1 MNLLIYY
8 GKTKMTHITL
18 SKTPTGWANADP
30 TTEELHRK
38 TKLGQTIHGDFKK
51 MRNSAFHRK
60 MFSLLNLGFEYF
72 TPSDKVDSKHG
83 IPEKNFDRFRRD
95 VIILA
100 GYYHTTV
107 RLDNTI
113 RVEADSI
120 SFASMDEDTFSK
132 LYQAVLTVLIERIP
146 MLKKMGE
153 DEINKLT
160 DQFLEFA

>member
-1 MNLLIYY
+1 MEVFN
-8 GKTKMTHITL
+8 TMTHITL
-18 SKTPTGWANADP
+18 SKTPHGWSNADP

-72 TPSDKVDSKHG
+72 EIVGLDVKDGQPENL
-83 IPEKNFDRFRRD
+83 IPQKNFDRFRRD

-132 LYQAVLTVLIERIP
+132 LYQAVLTVLMQRIP
-146 MLKKMGE
+146 MLGKMGE
-153 DEINKLT
+153 EEINKLT
-160 DQFLEFA
+160 DRFLEFA

>member
-1 MNLLIYY
+1 
-8 GKTKMTHITL
+8 MTHITL
-18 SKTPTGWANADP
+18 SKTPHGWSNADP

-51 MRNSAFHRK
+51 MRNPKFHRLF
-60 MFSLLNLGFEYF
+60 FSLLNLGYEYF
-72 TPSDKVDSKHG
+72 EPENKLG
-83 IPEKNFDRFRRD
+83 EKNFDRFRRD

-132 LYQAVLTVLIERIP
+132 LYQAVLTVLMQRIP
-146 MLKKMGE
+146 MLGKMGE
-153 DEINKLT
+153 EEINKLT
-160 DQFLEFA
+160 DRFLEFA

>member
-1 MNLLIYY
+1 
-8 GKTKMTHITL
+8 MTHITL

-60 MFSLLNLGFEYF
+60 MFSLLNLGYEYF
-72 TPSDKVDSKHG
+72 EPDDLG
-83 IPEKNFDRFRRD
+83 LKNFDRFRRD

-113 RVEADSI
+113 RIEADSI

-132 LYQAVLTVLIERIP
+132 LYQAVLTVLMQRIP
-146 MLKKMGE
+146 MLGKMGE
-153 DEINKLT
+153 EEINKLT